1 MRQIIRTPSRHGFYS
16 KGDSN
21 MNLTELQIQLR
32 EIEERIST
40 LQGEIEKMKPQPEE
54 EKKKVYETIT
64 KIAFKYPLENRR
76 FSQAV
81 LGLSRV
87 YISCLAYITLADEKN
102 LDEKLLY
109 LCRLAHSMKCF
120 TSAEDILRMGMEV
133 DKEYFEKSCSELKKV
148 KDSFLTDVLI
158 IANFTEEATDVTFSL
173 VADIAKIMESD
184 KDELRVMALVAKSV
198 LLNNFDNLLK
208 LPVPTKNRWMG
219 RFGEYIPAS
228 WIKRQRTMCG
238 RYCTSIE
245 KCPNS
250 AYTFGVLLNSNFISS
265 SGSPNRSA
273 SGVVKT
279 EPCKVKSRLQ
289 AGSIVRKSD
298 VLIEY
303 EEKEIVKD
311 TSNSSSIY
319 FPRRNVLGAMSEEG
333 AKERAGTKKIVAPC
347 DGVLFLIED
356 EERDVKN
363 NELRKY
369 VVAYVVSYF
378 DDYTEFCKQY
388 KK

>member
-32 EIEERIST
+32 EIEEHIST

-148 KDSFLTDVLI
+148 KDSFLIDVLI
-158 IANFTEEATDVTFSL
+158 IANLTEEATDVTFSL

-198 LLNNFDNLLK
+198 LLNNFDNLLN
-208 LPVPTKNRWMG
+208 LPVPAKNRWMG

-228 WIKRQRTMCG
+228 WIKEQRNMCG

-245 KCPNS
+245 KKTQTSNS
-250 AYTFGVLLNSNFISS
+250 RYS
-265 SGSPNRSA
+265 SGFAAMLSNSMNRSL
-273 SGVVKT
+273 SDLVKT
-279 EPCKVKSRLQ
+279 EPCKVKKRLQ

-298 VLIEY
+298 VLVEY
-303 EEKEIVKD
+303 EEKVKENSNIKTRS
-311 TSNSSSIY
+311 TSPYSSFLAAS
-319 FPRRNVLGAMSEEG
+319 LATMEE
-333 AKERAGTKKIVAPC
+333 AKEKIVTNKIIAPC